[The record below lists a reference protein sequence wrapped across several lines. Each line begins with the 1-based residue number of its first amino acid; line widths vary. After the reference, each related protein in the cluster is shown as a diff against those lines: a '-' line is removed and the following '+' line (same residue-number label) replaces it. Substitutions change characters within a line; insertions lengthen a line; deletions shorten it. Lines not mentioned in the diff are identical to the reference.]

1 MKPAALQKAAQTLS
15 QTTMPRRILIV
26 EDTEPAAATLEIALG
41 NIPDVDV
48 VRAADGLRAWEYLAP
63 EQGTAIDALVTDLE
77 LPFLDGFELIRRVR
91 GQARFRLLPIVVISG
106 LCDPQAWER
115 ARGLGAD
122 AFFSKPWSPLEV
134 RKKVESL
141 LNSS

>member
-1 MKPAALQKAAQTLS
+1 MRLAALE
-15 QTTMPRRILIV
+15 MPPNREPGNTVPKRILIV
-26 EDTEPAAATLEIALG
+26 EDAETAAATLEIALE

-48 VRAADGLRAWEYLAP
+48 VRVGDGRRAWEYLAP
-63 EQGTAIDALVTDLE
+63 EQGPTINALVTDLE

-91 GQARFRLLPIVVISG
+91 QQTRFAQLPIVVISG
-106 LCDPQAWER
+106 LGDPQTSER
-115 ARGLGAD
+115 VRRLGAD

-141 LNSS
+141 MNSS